1 MKKTLVVALVAIVVI
16 VLFLLGYEK
25 YQDIQEDESFK
36 TTLDSLHKQNDSLLI
51 SINSK
56 SVVIDSL
63 EVLDSALIDK
73 LANQKPKV
81 ITITK
86 FVDSSKGA
94 IDTYTE
100 QELVSSFNKRYPEDT
115 TSNLLALAQPVL
127 KSAAKDLVE
136 FDGEKELSS
145 LKDSVITIQEERIN
159 NKDAI
164 IREYVSKETD
174 YKGIIVNKDIEI
186 KTWADQYDQIQKENK
201 KLRKRSKIHK
211 VISSI
216 LAGTLTLSF
225 IIK

>member
-1 MKKTLVVALVAIVVI
+1 MKKALLVIGTVLLIAII
-16 VLFLLGYEK
+16 L
-25 YQDIQEDESFK
+25 YQGSSKSDQAESFR
-36 TTLDSLHKQNDSLLI
+36 TTLDSLHKQNDSLQA
-51 SINSK
+51 SIANK
-56 SVVIDSL
+56 STVIDSL

-86 FVDSSKGA
+86 FVDSSKSA

-100 QELVSSFNKRYPEDT
+100 QELISSFNKRYPEDT

-136 FDGEKELSS
+136 LDGEKELSS
-145 LKDSVITIQEERIN
+145 LKDSVITIQEDRIN
-159 NKDAI
+159 NKDAV
-164 IREYVSKETD
+164 IREYVSKEKD
-174 YKGIIVNKDIEI
+174 YEGIIVNKNVEI
-186 KTWADQYDQIQKENK
+186 KTWVDQYDRLKEENR